1 MDRRS
6 TGREWAHGLT
16 ALILGLF
23 LLGVSSGTGILKN
36 IVDIWGNLL
45 FIPEYP
51 AVVLREAFTDWKERS
66 WDNDKLNAEVSKLRA
81 ENERLRRELSRRTS
95 EYYFAAASNDLRD
108 LRDVRLSDDVII
120 LADSQVSQDINK
132 NLARVTLRA
141 PMSWWNEI
149 RIDKGERDG
158 ITTGLPIFHNGYLV
172 GRVSTVS
179 YMSSWAELITSQ
191 SFMIPAVI
199 EETRELGVVV
209 GDGNGTVLLE
219 YIPAGRALAAGMK
232 VSTAMLSEH
241 LPPGLPIGV
250 IAGQF
255 RETSDGYVTYKI
267 APGADLSRFFSVS
280 F

>member
-36 IVDIWGNLL
+36 IVDIWWNLL

-51 AVVLREAFTDWKERS
+51 AVVLREAFAAWKERS
-66 WDNDKLNAEVSKLRA
+66 WDNDKLNAEVSRLRA
-81 ENERLRRELSRRTS
+81 ENETLRRELSRRTS
-95 EYYFAAASNDLRD
+95 YHDLMIPDEIRD
-108 LRDVRLSDDVII
+108 EISDDVII
-120 LADSQVSQDINK
+120 SQDANK

-149 RIDKGERDG
+149 RIDRGERDG

-219 YIPAGRALAAGMK
+219 YIPAGRALAPGMK

-267 APGADLSRFFSVS
+267 SPGADLSRFFSVS